1 MRSDR
6 RLTVRMVASRLDMQ
20 KDSVW
25 KIITDDS
32 GMRKV
37 CAKMVPRLLNAD
49 QKERRMGVCQD
60 THERLQTEPDLLGRV
75 ITGDGS

>member
-6 RLTVRMVASRLDMQ
+6 RLTVCMVATRLDMQ

-32 GMRKV
+32 GMQKV

-49 QKERRMGVCQD
+49 QKERRMETRQD
-60 THERLQTEPDLLGRV
+60 THERLQTEPDLLGSV

>member
-6 RLTVRMVASRLDMQ
+6 RLTVRMIASRLDMQ
-20 KDSVW
+20 QDSVW

-37 CAKMVPRLLNAD
+37 CAKMVRRLLNAD
-49 QKERRMGVCQD
+49 QKERRMGACQD

>member
-6 RLTVRMVASRLDMQ
+6 RLTVCTVATRLDMQ

-32 GMRKV
+32 GMQKV

-49 QKERRMGVCQD
+49 QKERRMEVRQH
-60 THERLQTEPDLLGRV
+60 THERLQTEADLLGRV

>member
-6 RLTVRMVASRLDMQ
+6 RLTVCMVATRLDMQ

-49 QKERRMGVCQD
+49 QKEHRMEMCQD
-60 THERLQTEPDLLGRV
+60 THERVQTEPDLLGRV